1 MKMALTR
8 IGKEKIRQLTPI
20 TEGGEGYIYE
30 FGNDIL
36 KIYKPCVDIAAK
48 EKKVACSLIN
58 HCQRK
63 LLNRLRQ
70 CMTITISLLLHHA
83 KGRRRGSKSPHK

>member
-30 FGNDIL
+30 FGNDIQG
-36 KIYKPCVDIAAK
+36 K
-48 EKKVACSLIN
+48 ESC
-58 HCQRK
+58 
-63 LLNRLRQ
+63 
-70 CMTITISLLLHHA
+70 HA
-83 KGRRRGSKSPHK
+83 H

>member
-36 KIYKPCVDIAAK
+36 KIDQPISD
-48 EKKVACSLIN
+48 SIN
-58 HCQRK
+58 EYDAEH
-63 LLNRLRQ
+63 
-70 CMTITISLLLHHA
+70 TF
-83 KGRRRGSKSPHK
+83 

>member
-48 EKKVACSLIN
+48 EKKVASSLI
-58 HCQRK
+58 K
-63 LLNRLRQ
+63 PLPKEPLNRLRQ
-70 CMTITISLLLHHA
+70 C
-83 KGRRRGSKSPHK
+83 RQ

>member
-36 KIYKPCVDIAAK
+36 KIYKPCVDIAATVWYATA
-48 EKKVACSLIN
+48 EN
-58 HCQRK
+58 Q
-63 LLNRLRQ
+63 
-70 CMTITISLLLHHA
+70 
-83 KGRRRGSKSPHK
+83 

>member
-48 EKKVACSLIN
+48 EKKVAMLID
-58 HCQRK
+58 K
-63 LLNRLRQ
+63 PLPKEAIKPLRQ
-70 CMTITISLLLHHA
+70 CMTITISLLVTLCQ
-83 KGRRRGSKSPHK
+83 KP